1 MWKTKDMKK
10 ILLIV
15 SLFLFTGVR
24 LLAQEQ
30 ADNEGNEKIRDKMN
44 EYIQQ
49 RLNLSKAEAEKFSP
63 VFIRYF
69 KEWRQTLRDTRGE
82 PLLLRQ
88 QKIVDLRLRY
98 RDEFKTIIGD
108 KRSAE
113 VFDHQE
119 QFIQGIRKLRQERL
133 QNQRIGPRRF

>member
-1 MWKTKDMKK
+1 MKK